1 MTLTA
6 RPLTG
11 PTGLAIFA
19 MLTAAVLL
27 ASAGGVMA
35 QQAGAKL
42 QFAPMPPPRPASL
55 GARPPAGAE
64 LPRQEAAATV
74 PAQSATVTPAS
85 REPLSEK
92 AGVELLNSYFNSFP
106 VLTADFIQVG
116 ADGRRYEGKLYIQRP
131 GKMRFEYKPPA
142 TIEIIADG
150 NSVAIRDRK
159 LATQDL
165 YSIGQTP
172 LKFLLKEKIDLTRD
186 TSVKSV
192 TSARDT
198 LTVQIEDKTTLGGTS
213 KISLQYDR
221 VANVLR
227 QWSIIDPQGYE
238 TTVTIFNVDTQ
249 RRHNPAIFAINY
261 ERVLDD
267 KK

>member
-11 PTGLAIFA
+11 LKGMAISAALA
-19 MLTAAVLL
+19 LAVLFAAADGAL
-27 ASAGGVMA
+27 A
-35 QQAGAKL
+35 QQVAGKL
-42 QFAPMPPPRPASL
+42 QFAPVPPPRPASL
-55 GARPPAGAE
+55 GTRPVSGAE
-64 LPRQEAAATV
+64 PRQEISAAA
-74 PAQSATVTPAS
+74 PAQPVTAGS

-92 AGVELLNSYFNSFP
+92 TGIELLNTYFNSFP
-106 VLTADFIQVG
+106 LLTADFIQIG

-131 GKMRFEYKPPA
+131 GRMRFEYKAPA

-150 NSVAIRDRK
+150 SSVAIRERK

-165 YSIGQTP
+165 YSISQTP
-172 LKFLLKEKIDLTRD
+172 LKFLLKEKIDLARD

-192 TSARDT
+192 RSTGDT

-227 QWSIIDPQGYE
+227 QWTIIDPQGYE
-238 TTVTIFNVDTQ
+238 TTVSIFNIDTQ
-249 RRHNPAIFAINY
+249 RRHSPGIFTINY